1 MRPAPLATVPTPSL
15 TRLTDLVAADL
26 AAMDTA
32 ITAALS
38 SKAPLIPQLARHI
51 IDAGGKRIRP
61 MLTLACA
68 QLCGYAGAHHI
79 NMAACVEY
87 IHTATLLHDDVVDG
101 SNLRRG
107 QPSANAIWDNK
118 ASVLVGDFL
127 FARAFELM
135 VSSGSLHVL
144 HILASAS
151 SLIAEGE
158 VLQLASTR
166 NLLTTEEHYLA
177 VIRGKTAGLF
187 AAACQVGGAL
197 AGIAPAAEQ
206 ALADFGMQLG
216 IAFQLTDDA
225 LDYTADEAQ
234 LGKSIGDDFR
244 EGKVTLPVI
253 LAWQAGNADE
263 RAFWERNI
271 GRLDQQDGDLAHAIT
286 LLHRHGALNETL
298 HRARTA
304 CTAAAACLADFADTP
319 VRTALLEAVAFVG
332 ARGY

>member
-1 MRPAPLATVPTPSL
+1 MDATIQT
-15 TRLTDLVAADL
+15 
-26 AAMDTA
+26 
-32 ITAALS
+32 ALS

-68 QLCGYAGAHHI
+68 RLCDYTGQYHI
-79 NMAACVEY
+79 NLAACVEY

-101 SNLRRG
+101 SSLRRG
-107 QPSANAIWDNK
+107 QPSANAVWDNK

-135 VSSGSLHVL
+135 VGSGSLHVL
-144 HILASAS
+144 DILARAS

-166 NLLTTEEHYLA
+166 NLHTTEAHYLA

-197 AGIAPAAEQ
+197 AAVTPEAEQ
-206 ALADFGMQLG
+206 ALADFGMHLG
-216 IAFQLTDDA
+216 TAFQLTDDA
-225 LDYTADEAQ
+225 LDYAADSDH
-234 LGKSIGDDFR
+234 LGKHIGDDFR

-253 LAWQAGNADE
+253 LAWQQGNADE
-263 RAFWERNI
+263 RAFWERTI
-271 GRLDQQDGDLAHAIT
+271 GRLEQTEADLEHAVT
-286 LLHRHGALNETL
+286 LLHRHGTLTETL
-298 HRARTA
+298 ARARQA
-304 CTAAAACLADFADTP
+304 CADAERCLLTFPDSPA
-319 VRTALLEAVAFVG
+319 RLALLETLAFVD
-332 ARGY
+332 ARRY

>member
-1 MRPAPLATVPTPSL
+1 
-15 TRLTDLVAADL
+15 
-26 AAMDTA
+26 MDET
-32 ITAALS
+32 IQTALS

-68 QLCGYAGAHHI
+68 GMCGYAGTYHI
-79 NMAACVEY
+79 NLAACVEY

-101 SNLRRG
+101 SSLRRG
-107 QPSANAIWDNK
+107 QPSANALWDNK

-135 VSSGSLHVL
+135 VGSGSLHVL

-166 NLLTTEEHYLA
+166 NLQTTEAHYLA

-197 AGIAPAAEQ
+197 AGISTATEQ
-206 ALADFGMQLG
+206 ALADFGMHLG
-216 IAFQLTDDA
+216 TAFQLTDDA
-225 LDYTADEAQ
+225 LDYTADPDQ

-244 EGKVTLPVI
+244 EGKVTLPI
-253 LAWQAGNADE
+253 IRAWQAGSADE
-263 RAFWERNI
+263 RAFWERTM
-271 GRLDQQDGDLAHAIT
+271 GRLEQTDDDLAHAVT
-286 LLHRHGALNETL
+286 LLHRHGALTETL
-298 HRARTA
+298 ARARQS
-304 CTAAAACLADFADTP
+304 CAAAAQCLMIFPDNPARA
-319 VRTALLEAVAFVG
+319 ALLETVAFVG